1 MTASFRVEPSAEAVA
16 ETAADVV
23 AGIVRE
29 QPTAVIGF
37 ATGSTPLPL
46 YSALASRVRR
56 GELDLSGTTAVGL
69 DEYVG
74 ITESDPRSFAAY
86 LRRHVLGPFG
96 IPRERAALLDGSPAA
111 HDVLERRCVE
121 HERAI
126 TSAGGLDLLIAG
138 IGRNG
143 HLAFNEPGTPFD
155 SRTRVAVLAEGTRA
169 ANAEA
174 FAPHPVPAASITIG
188 LATIAEARTILLVAT
203 GDDKADAVA
212 AAFDGP
218 VDPSCPG
225 SLLQRH
231 PDVRAVLDPTAAS
244 SLSRRGR
251 GAPSVLE
258 THA

>member
-1 MTASFRVEPSAEAVA
+1 MP
-16 ETAADVV
+16 
-23 AGIVRE
+23 IVWGNV
-29 QPTAVIGF
+29 TVF
-37 ATGSTPLPL
+37 HM
-46 YSALASRVRR
+46 
-56 GELDLSGTTAVGL
+56 

-74 ITESDPRSFAAY
+74 ITASDPRSFAAY
-86 LRRHVLGPFG
+86 LRRHVLEPRG
-96 IPRERAALLDGSPAA
+96 IPRERAVLLDGSPAA
-111 HDVLERRCVE
+111 HEILERRADE

-126 TSAGGLDLLIAG
+126 RTAGGLDLLIVG

-155 SRTRVAVLAEGTRA
+155 SRTRVAALAEETRA
-169 ANAEA
+169 ANAGA
-174 FAPHPVPAASITIG
+174 FAPGPVPVSSITIG

-203 GDDKADAVA
+203 GGDKADAVA

-251 GAPSVLE
+251 GVPTVLE